1 MKIEQALK
9 YIENAID
16 YWAEESDY
24 EEKDKDVK
32 KTNQAWTVIV
42 KALGKNDQFYSPF
55 SCIPGVHLDGRHDTL
70 APVTVSIVPAICLH
84 SPFLSVNSPLASP
97 SRILGQMQD

>member
-42 KALGKNDQFYSPF
+42 KALGKND
-55 SCIPGVHLDGRHDTL
+55 
-70 APVTVSIVPAICLH
+70 
-84 SPFLSVNSPLASP
+84 
-97 SRILGQMQD
+97 